1 MQKRVGMYKGFINS
15 NFYGL
20 ELKSTRDLVDFHWRF
35 GGRELGF
42 DSSIV
47 ERDLDSTRITVPK
60 NSVLRDVGRR
70 LTRVLQIRCNSVTSL
85 SCSIA
90 L

>member
-1 MQKRVGMYKGFINS
+1 MQKRVDMYKGFINS
-15 NFYGL
+15 NFCGL

-35 GGRELGF
+35 GGRGLGF
-42 DSSIV
+42 DSSVV
-47 ERDLDSTRITVPK
+47 ERDSTRITVPN
-60 NSVLRDVGRR
+60 NSDFKDVGRR
-70 LTRVLQIRCNSVTSL
+70 LTRVLQILCNSAISL